1 METFYEGNIGLVFP
15 MLTEDRAREN
25 GHKLKEESR
34 WVCIK
39 GIPLFLDSKHGK
51 ELVIYINIYICIY
64 IFFFNLQKKKDNI
77 QSITEMLPREFMEDS
92 ELL

>member
-1 METFYEGNIGLVFP
+1 MFYEGNIGLVFP
-15 MLTEDRAREN
+15 IFTEDRTREN

-51 ELVIYINIYICIY
+51 DLVIYINIYIY
-64 IFFFNLQKKKDNI
+64 FF
-77 QSITEMLPREFMEDS
+77 
-92 ELL
+92 

>member
-15 MLTEDRAREN
+15 MFTEDRTREN

-64 IFFFNLQKKKDNI
+64 IYIYIFNLQKKERQHSVNH
-77 QSITEMLPREFMEDS
+77 
-92 ELL
+92 

>member
-1 METFYEGNIGLVFP
+1 MFYEGNIGLVFP
-15 MLTEDRAREN
+15 MFTEDRAREN

-51 ELVIYINIYICIY
+51 ELVIYINIYICVY
-64 IFFFNLQKKKDNI
+64 IFF
-77 QSITEMLPREFMEDS
+77 
-92 ELL
+92 

>member
-1 METFYEGNIGLVFP
+1 MRGILDLFFP
-15 MLTEDRAREN
+15 MFAEDRTREN

-51 ELVIYINIYICIY
+51 ELVY
-64 IFFFNLQKKKDNI
+64 LQKKKKKDNI
-77 QSITEMLPREFMEDS
+77 
-92 ELL
+92 

>member
-1 METFYEGNIGLVFP
+1 MFYEGNIGLVFP